1 MSIEEWSIQEFRA
14 LHACIAQGSITGGAR
29 QIGKSQPAV
38 SRAIANLEYK
48 LGTKLFERSGKSI
61 IATEEAILINAET
74 SSFFLLLDQLREGGV
89 SRHSP
94 MTLKI
99 ASPPKFSSG
108 FIQSAIASFIKIHEN
123 VRVEL
128 EVSPSLIVNDKVAKE
143 EVDIGISDIVM
154 DSHNIIREPFGYST
168 MACFLPKQHHLSKK
182 SSIRVEDL
190 KDEPL
195 IGLTKSHSARA
206 KLDTLF
212 RGFNFKPNIV
222 VETNTSVS
230 AMSFVANGVGI
241 ALMSPFPL
249 ASNMSS
255 DIVLLPFESTIQY
268 SPAFILSTNRGVK
281 KSTRWF
287 LSHLKKELVG
297 NIYLTAERIK

>member
-1 MSIEEWSIQEFRA
+1 MSTEEWSIQEFRA

-29 QIGKSQPAV
+29 QVGKSQPAV

-48 LGTKLFERSGKSI
+48 LGVRLFERSGKSI
-61 IATEEAILINAET
+61 IATEEAILINTET
-74 SSFFLLLDQLREGGV
+74 SPFFLLLDQLRERGV
-89 SRHSP
+89 SRQSP

-99 ASPPKFSSG
+99 ASPPNFSCG
-108 FIQSAIASFIKIHEN
+108 FIQSAIASFIKIHQN

-128 EVSPSLIVNDKVAKE
+128 EVLPSHLVNDKVAKD
-143 EVDIGISDIVM
+143 EVDIGISDQLM
-154 DSHNIIREPFGYST
+154 DTHNVIREPFGYST
-168 MACFLPKQHHLSKK
+168 MACFLHKQHHLSKK
-182 SSIRVEDL
+182 SSIRVADL
-190 KDEPL
+190 KDVPL
-195 IGLTKSHSARA
+195 IGLSKSHSARA
-206 KLDTLF
+206 KLERLF
-212 RGFNFKPNIV
+212 RGLNFKPNFV

-255 DIVLLPFESTIQY
+255 DIVLIPFESTIQY
-268 SPAFILSTNRGVK
+268 SPAFILSTKRGVK

-287 LSHLKKELVG
+287 LSHLKKEMLG
-297 NIYLTAERIK
+297 NIYLTDERIK